1 LSADVKGAGLSEC
14 HLTMKFNH
22 KSSSNAS
29 ERFSR
34 RQSPPPKRL
43 SVWDSKMTGNA
54 HFDAFFIASYG
65 RRASRRAAVAV
76 GVAPGARASR
86 ALPTTNRY
94 ARDGETANDPSAMR
108 QLCVP
113 LTGRRGGVVLG
124 AGSYAGAARRGFV
137 ARLVSGVSC
146 GGRGRRAPAVLLLVL
161 LCGADPRAV
170 SLVFP
175 NNCVALW
182 GIR

>member
-1 LSADVKGAGLSEC
+1 
-14 HLTMKFNH
+14 MKFKH
-22 KSSSNAS
+22 KSKRSAS
-29 ERFSR
+29 EEDFSC
-34 RQSPPPKRL
+34 RQSSTPPRKRL

-54 HFDAFFIASYG
+54 HFDAFVIASYG

-124 AGSYAGAARRGFV
+124 VGSAVGRHYLPAAARRGF
-137 ARLVSGVSC
+137 AALRFSRER